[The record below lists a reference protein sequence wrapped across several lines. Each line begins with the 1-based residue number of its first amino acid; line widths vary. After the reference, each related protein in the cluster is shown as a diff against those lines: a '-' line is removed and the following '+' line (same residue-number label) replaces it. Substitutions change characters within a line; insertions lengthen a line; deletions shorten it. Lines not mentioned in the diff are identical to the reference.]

1 MFIYRLFNHCAVSTV
16 MVRLLQTRKR
26 DFGSRALPKV
36 IDLNPLCV
44 FTPDSFFCDKL
55 PLRVKYK
62 QTSFLLRNE
71 NERTRWFWG
80 FPNVDPLK
88 IHVHRC
94 RGWRER
100 DLATGTDMVSDG
112 CLHMEILGSSWATS
126 GLATRLGRQK
136 WIWGATLAQELGV
149 INAPEWMM
157 AEWMND
163 RTVTLLVPALHGQT
177 KLEKISYTS
186 QKK

>member
-1 MFIYRLFNHCAVSTV
+1 MKLNRNYAGLPFLYRKNGAVSTV

-71 NERTRWFWG
+71 NERTR
-80 FPNVDPLK
+80 
-88 IHVHRC
+88 
-94 RGWRER
+94 
-100 DLATGTDMVSDG
+100 
-112 CLHMEILGSSWATS
+112 
-126 GLATRLGRQK
+126 
-136 WIWGATLAQELGV
+136 
-149 INAPEWMM
+149 
-157 AEWMND
+157 
-163 RTVTLLVPALHGQT
+163 
-177 KLEKISYTS
+177 
-186 QKK
+186 